1 MFQMV
6 LQDTSL
12 TGWQFGSSC
21 LLDFRMFHLVLPS
34 SFDRQQRGG
43 RVSGGVCS
51 CQFTC
56 FMHLYTC
63 TLAVVHLYRGEGG
76 CLVVVVAANSPALCT
91 QKNCGRGFG
100 CSGTDRDWYSKAGCF
115 ILSNTRM
122 DVCVSYWATHVC
134 THMEIG
140 E

>member
-1 MFQMV
+1 
-6 LQDTSL
+6 
-12 TGWQFGSSC
+12 
-21 LLDFRMFHLVLPS
+21 MFHLVLPS

-100 CSGTDRDWYSKAGCF
+100 CSGTDRDWCSMGVFHIAIALNWMLEDRQRVGSGSTLP
-115 ILSNTRM
+115 IST
-122 DVCVSYWATHVC
+122 
-134 THMEIG
+134 
-140 E
+140 